1 MNKTEKSALMRILEE
16 RAPANKEPLG
26 KSTYILDTMFFLR
39 TLPELP
45 PTFGEIAK
53 VVLQHACSFSQEVH
67 IVYDTYREGPSIKNY
82 ERDERGNYNIS
93 YTITGPSQRRPSNF
107 NEALLSASFK
117 KALLGFFKNE
127 WTSDKY
133 APTIEDHEVYF
144 ALEESCYLYTAK
156 DGHIEHTEV
165 SDLQS
170 THEEAD
176 TRVIFHANY
185 ISKKNFLPVIVI
197 RSCDTDVFILLLY
210 HSVHLKAKLWMDTGI
225 CSKNTRRNINI
236 TELAEILTLELC
248 LALPAFHA
256 FTGSD
261 YTAAFL
267 RKGKSKPLK
276 LMECNKKHKEAFT
289 QLGSSEVIDRE
300 VATILE
306 EYVCS
311 MYGIKNERDVNEVRT
326 RLFKKVY
333 GPGNLNKPLEKIKSA
348 DPCCLPPCKDALMQK
363 IKRSNYVA
371 HMWKNAQH
379 SDPVTFSPEGNGWR
393 VHDQDQQKLEF
404 VWFEG
409 KQTPDKIYVEND
421 EALDDLSDDFD
432 ENESHEYSISSDE
445 DEDELS

>member
-1 MNKTEKSALMRILEE
+1 MNMGT
-16 RAPANKEPLG
+16 
-26 KSTYILDTMFFLR
+26 
-39 TLPELP
+39 
-45 PTFGEIAK
+45 
-53 VVLQHACSFSQEVH
+53 
-67 IVYDTYREGPSIKNY
+67 
-82 ERDERGNYNIS
+82 
-93 YTITGPSQRRPSNF
+93 TITEPSQRRPLSF

-117 KALLGFFKNE
+117 KPLLACLKNE

-133 APTIEDHEVYF
+133 APTLEDHKVHF
-144 ALEESCYLYTAK
+144 APEEICYLYTAK

-248 LALPAFHA
+248 LAKPTLHA

-276 LMECNKKHKEAFT
+276 LMESNKKYKEAFT
-289 QLGSSEVIDRE
+289 
-300 VATILE
+300 
-306 EYVCS
+306 
-311 MYGIKNERDVNEVRT
+311 
-326 RLFKKVY
+326 
-333 GPGNLNKPLEKIKSA
+333 
-348 DPCCLPPCKDALMQK
+348 
-363 IKRSNYVA
+363 
-371 HMWKNAQH
+371 
-379 SDPVTFSPEGNGWR
+379 
-393 VHDQDQQKLEF
+393 
-404 VWFEG
+404 
-409 KQTPDKIYVEND
+409 
-421 EALDDLSDDFD
+421 
-432 ENESHEYSISSDE
+432 
-445 DEDELS
+445 